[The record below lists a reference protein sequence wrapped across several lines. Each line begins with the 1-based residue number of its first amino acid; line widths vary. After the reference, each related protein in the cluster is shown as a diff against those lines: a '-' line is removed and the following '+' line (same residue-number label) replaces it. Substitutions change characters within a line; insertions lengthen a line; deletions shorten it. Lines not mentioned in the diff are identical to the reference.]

1 MGEPEKDR
9 PRRLP
14 TRWQSILILTRLD
27 LSALGRSW
35 LCRGF
40 FLVSTFLTM
49 LTLKGM
55 QADEAVAAHMLDGVY
70 ATYILVWMHVV
81 IFVAGGALTREQDC
95 LNDAILSRGVT
106 RGEYIGAKMLARTAA
121 LLFMIVGILLPASFW
136 AIRQDALVRTGPHRT
151 RLPGLPQPRY

>member
-1 MGEPEKDR
+1 MDDPEKEKDG

-27 LSALGRSW
+27 LGALWRSW

-40 FLVSTFLTM
+40 FLVSAFLTV

-55 QADEAVAAHMLDGVY
+55 QSEEAVAAHMLDGVY

-81 IFVAGGALTREQDC
+81 IFVAGGALTR
-95 LNDAILSRGVT
+95 
-106 RGEYIGAKMLARTAA
+106 
-121 LLFMIVGILLPASFW
+121 
-136 AIRQDALVRTGPHRT
+136 
-151 RLPGLPQPRY
+151 